1 MTFGRGRI
9 HRTYCIER
17 EIFKDDMKHH
27 IYLALRSYDLKDFS
41 EYKNSFDISICIES
55 HAGFALHHEWNLNR
69 KSYKKFD
76 VFFNE
81 LSESV
86 EFPRNE
92 KNVYFK
98 TTKRALEQIKK
109 FIEMFCTHNLYIW
122 KNSLRKEADRV
133 ESMGMDI
140 STKFINY
147 TSRDIKRMM
156 APILD
161 EISSLPSEYQH

>member
-1 MTFGRGRI
+1 M
-9 HRTYCIER
+9 
-17 EIFKDDMKHH
+17 
-27 IYLALRSYDLKDFS
+27 
-41 EYKNSFDISICIES
+41 
-55 HAGFALHHEWNLNR
+55 
-69 KSYKKFD
+69 
-76 VFFNE
+76 FFNE

-98 TTKRALEQIKK
+98 TTKRALEQVKK